1 MRKILLVEDEKL
13 LIDLYKKEL
22 EKEGFEVEVAENGIE
37 AEKKLKSQKFDLVLL
52 DILMPKM
59 SGDELLEKIKKERFT
74 EKVPFIVISNFDT
87 PEIRKKVGYLGAKKY
102 ILKTD
107 LTPKKLVEIV
117 KKELQGV

>member
-22 EKEGFEVEVAENGIE
+22 EKEDFEVEVAENGIE

-59 SGDELLEKIKKERFT
+59 SGDEPVSYTHLTLPTTER
-74 EKVPFIVISNFDT
+74 V
-87 PEIRKKVGYLGAKKY
+87 
-102 ILKTD
+102 
-107 LTPKKLVEIV
+107 
-117 KKELQGV
+117 

>member
-1 MRKILLVEDEKL
+1 MRKILLVEDERL

-59 SGDELLEKIKKERFT
+59 SGDELLEKIKKEKFV

-87 PEIRKKVGYLGAKKY
+87 PEIRKKVEDLGAKKY

-117 KKELQGV
+117 KKELI